1 MCSIFPYRQWVLRW
15 VLSQL
20 FVLGYVDVREND
32 SKKTKHIKK
41 VEKDKDAKGS
51 KKGKKK
57 DNNKESSEAQK
68 EGNL

>member
-1 MCSIFPYRQWVLRW
+1 MCSIFPYSQRVLRW
-15 VLSQL
+15 ILPQL
-20 FVLGYVDVREND
+20 FVLGYVDVKEND

-41 VEKDKDAKGS
+41 ADKDKDAKGG

-57 DNNKESSEAQK
+57 DNNRESSDAQK